1 MMKHKILIVEDQF
14 IEANNL
20 RLILDR
26 AGYVV
31 LPIAA
36 SFVEAMEMVER
47 HKPNLVLL
55 DIYLHGTLT
64 GVDFAKILSSR
75 KIPFVFLSANS
86 NRKVFLAAKAT
97 KPYGFLVKPFRQRD
111 ILAALEVAFELHGV
125 MQKVSLRLNEEGPD
139 DTTTRGKDSFHII
152 TQSKAMLNVLEHIK
166 LAGPSDTTVLILGES
181 GTGKELVA
189 KALHQTSKRNV
200 KPLVVVNCGALP
212 SSLIESELFGHEKG
226 SFTGAFEKRIGKFEE
241 ADGGT
246 IFLDEIGELPPDL
259 QVKFLRV
266 LQQKEIQ
273 PVGGKTKTIN
283 VRIIAATNRHLHEEV
298 AAGRFRTDLYYRL
311 NVFPIL
317 IPPLR
322 ERKEDIL
329 LLANSFISKFAD
341 IERKIISGFSNDVIR
356 EMESYEWPG
365 NVRELE
371 NLMQRTALLTK
382 GPIVAEFY
390 HKPEFA
396 KTNPPDTK
404 VKSMLENERDHIIAT
419 LKSCNWKV
427 YGPGG
432 AAELL
437 GMNVSTLNS
446 RMKKLG
452 IEKIRTNNKS
462 NIEAKK

>member
-1 MMKHKILIVEDQF
+1 MKHKILIVEDQF

-26 AGYVV
+26 AGYTV

-36 SFVEAMEMVER
+36 SFVEAMEMLDR
-47 HKPNLVLL
+47 HKPDMVLL
-55 DIYLHGTLT
+55 DIYLDGALT
-64 GVDFAKILSSR
+64 GVDFAKVLASR
-75 KIPFVFLSANS
+75 KVPFIYLSANS

-111 ILAALEVAFELHGV
+111 ILAALEVASELHGV
-125 MQKVSLRLNEEGPD
+125 IQKVALRWNEDGP
-139 DTTTRGKDSFHII
+139 GKSVIENKDNFQII
-152 TQSKAMLNVLEHIK
+152 TQSKSMQNVLEHIK
-166 LAGPSDTTVLILGES
+166 LAGPSATTVLILGES

-189 KALHQTSKRNV
+189 KALHESSKQNL
-200 KPLVVVNCGALP
+200 KPLVIVNCGALP
-212 SSLIESELFGHEKG
+212 PSIIESELFGHEKG
-226 SFTGAFEKRIGKFEE
+226 SFTGAHEKRIGKFEE

-246 IFLDEIGELPPDL
+246 IFLDEIGELPADL

-273 PVGGKTKTIN
+273 PVGGRSRTIN
-283 VRIIAATNRHLHEEV
+283 VRIIAATNRHLDEEV
-298 AAGRFRTDLYYRL
+298 AAGRFRMDLYYRL
-311 NVFPIL
+311 NVFPIV

-341 IERKIISGFSNDVIR
+341 MERKIISGFSAEVIR
-356 EMESYEWPG
+356 EMESYGWPG

-382 GPIVAEFY
+382 GPIVTEFFL
-390 HKPEFA
+390 KPELTKANFS
-396 KTNPPDTK
+396 DTK
-404 VKSMLENERDHIIAT
+404 VKSIIENERDHILTT

-437 GMNVSTLNS
+437 DMNVSTLNS
-446 RMKKLG
+446 RIKKLG
-452 IEKIRTNNKS
+452 IEKNRVNKK
-462 NIEAKK
+462 E

>member
-1 MMKHKILIVEDQF
+1 MKLKILIVEDQF

-26 AGYVV
+26 AGYTV

-36 SFVEAMEMVER
+36 SFVEAMEMLDR
-47 HKPNLVLL
+47 HKPDMVLL
-55 DIYLHGTLT
+55 DIYLDGALT
-64 GVDFAKILSSR
+64 GVDFARILASR
-75 KIPFVFLSANS
+75 KVPFVYLSANS

-111 ILAALEVAFELHGV
+111 ILAALEVALELHGV
-125 MQKVSLRLNEEGPD
+125 MQKVVLRLNESEPD
-139 DTTTRGKDSFHII
+139 TRTVDINDSFRII

-166 LAGPSDTTVLILGES
+166 LAGPSETTVLILGES

-189 KALHQTSKRNV
+189 KALHESSKRNS

-212 SSLIESELFGHEKG
+212 PNIIESELFGHEKG

-246 IFLDEIGELPPDL
+246 IFLDEIGELPADL

-283 VRIIAATNRHLHEEV
+283 VRIIAATNRHLDEEV
-298 AAGRFRTDLYYRL
+298 AAGKFRMDLYYRL
-311 NVFPIL
+311 NVFPIV

-329 LLANSFISKFAD
+329 LLANFFIAKFAD
-341 IERKIISGFSNDVIR
+341 LERKIIAGFSAEVIQA
-356 EMESYEWPG
+356 MENYEWPG

-371 NLMQRTALLTK
+371 NLMHRSVLLTK
-382 GPIVAEFY
+382 GPIISEFY
-390 HKPEFA
+390 HKEEPL
-396 KTNPPDTK
+396 KVSYPDRKLRSIT
-404 VKSMLENERDHIIAT
+404 ENERDHIIAT
-419 LKSCNWKV
+419 LQRCNWKV

-432 AAELL
+432 AAEILE
-437 GMNVSTLNS
+437 MNVSTLNS

-452 IEKIRTNNKS
+452 IEKPGRAIFVQRPK
-462 NIEAKK
+462 A

>member
-26 AGYVV
+26 AAYTV

-36 SFVEAMEMVER
+36 SFVEAMEMLDR
-47 HKPNLVLL
+47 HKPDMVLL
-55 DIYLHGTLT
+55 DIYLDGSLT
-64 GVDFAKILSSR
+64 GVDFAKILASR
-75 KIPFVFLSANS
+75 KVPFVYLSANS

-97 KPYGFLVKPFRQRD
+97 KPYGFLAKPFRQRD

-125 MQKVSLRLNEEGPD
+125 MQNVALRLNENGTD
-139 DTTTRGKDSFHII
+139 DSSTGGKDSFQII
-152 TQSKAMLNVLEHIK
+152 TQSKTMLNVLEHIK
-166 LAGPSDTTVLILGES
+166 LAGPSETTVLILGES

-189 KALHQTSKRNV
+189 KALHKSSRRNV
-200 KPLVVVNCGALP
+200 KPLVVVNCAALP
-212 SSLIESELFGHEKG
+212 PAIIESELYGHEKG

-246 IFLDEIGELPPDL
+246 IFLDEIGELPADL

-283 VRIIAATNRHLHEEV
+283 VRIIAATNRHLDEEV
-298 AAGRFRTDLYYRL
+298 ATGRFRMDLYYRL
-311 NVFPIL
+311 NVFPIV

-341 IERKIISGFSNDVIR
+341 IERKIISGFTVEVIR
-356 EMESYEWPG
+356 KMENYEWPG

-371 NLMQRTALLTK
+371 NLMQRTTLLTK
-382 GPIVAEFY
+382 GPIVTEFY
-390 HKPEFA
+390 Q
-396 KTNPPDTK
+396 KTEIPKANLSDAK
-404 VKSMLENERDHIIAT
+404 VKSIIENERDHIITT
-419 LKSCNWKV
+419 LKNCNWKV

-437 GMNVSTLNS
+437 DMNVSTLNS

-452 IEKIRTNNKS
+452 IEKRSIK
-462 NIEAKK
+462 

>member
-1 MMKHKILIVEDQF
+1 MKHKILIVEDQF

-26 AGYVV
+26 AGYTV

-36 SFVEAMEMVER
+36 SFVEAMEMLDR
-47 HKPNLVLL
+47 HKPDMVLL
-55 DIYLHGTLT
+55 DIYLDGALT
-64 GVDFAKILSSR
+64 GVDFAKVLASR
-75 KIPFVFLSANS
+75 KVPFIYLSANS

-111 ILAALEVAFELHGV
+111 ILAALEVASELHGV
-125 MQKVSLRLNEEGPD
+125 IQKVGLRLNEDGP
-139 DTTTRGKDSFHII
+139 GKNVIENKDSFQII
-152 TQSKAMLNVLEHIK
+152 TQSKSMQNVLEHIK
-166 LAGPSDTTVLILGES
+166 LAGPSATTVLILGES

-189 KALHQTSKRNV
+189 KALHESSKRNL

-212 SSLIESELFGHEKG
+212 PSIIESELFGHEKG
-226 SFTGAFEKRIGKFEE
+226 SFTGAVEKRIGKFEE

-246 IFLDEIGELPPDL
+246 IFLDEIGELPADL

-273 PVGGKTKTIN
+273 PVGGKNKTIN
-283 VRIIAATNRHLHEEV
+283 VRIIAATNRHLDEEV

-311 NVFPIL
+311 NVFPIV

-341 IERKIISGFSNDVIR
+341 MERKIISGFSAEVIR

-382 GPIVAEFY
+382 GPIVTEFFL
-390 HKPEFA
+390 KPELPKANFS
-396 KTNPPDTK
+396 DTK
-404 VKSMLENERDHIIAT
+404 VKSIIENERDHIIAT

-437 GMNVSTLNS
+437 DMNVSTLNS
-446 RMKKLG
+446 RIKKLG
-452 IEKIRTNNKS
+452 IEKNRVSRK
-462 NIEAKK
+462 E

>member
-1 MMKHKILIVEDQF
+1 MMKQKILIVEDQF

-26 AGYVV
+26 AGYTV
-31 LPIAA
+31 LPIAN
-36 SFVEAMEMVER
+36 SFVEAMEMLDR
-47 HKPNLVLL
+47 HKPDMVLL
-55 DIYLHGTLT
+55 DIYLHGSLT
-64 GVDFAKILSSR
+64 GVDFAKILASR
-75 KIPFVFLSANS
+75 KVPFIYLSANS

-125 MQKVSLRLNEEGPD
+125 IQKVSLRLNENEAD
-139 DTTTRGKDSFHII
+139 QSDTENKGRFQII

-166 LAGPSDTTVLILGES
+166 LAGPSETTVLILGES

-189 KALHQTSKRNV
+189 QALHKNSKRNL

-212 SSLIESELFGHEKG
+212 RTIIESELFGHEKG
-226 SFTGAFEKRIGKFEE
+226 AFTGAIEKRIGKFEE

-246 IFLDEIGELPPDL
+246 IFLDEIGELPADL

-273 PVGGKTKTIN
+273 PIGGRTKTIN
-283 VRIIAATNRHLHEEV
+283 VRIIAATNRLLDEEV
-298 AAGRFRTDLYYRL
+298 AAGRFRMDLYYRL
-311 NVFPIL
+311 NVFPIS

-329 LLANSFISKFAD
+329 SLAHFFISKFAD
-341 IERKIISGFSNDVIR
+341 MERKIISGFSTEVTR
-356 EMESYEWPG
+356 KMEHYDWPG

-371 NLMQRTALLTK
+371 NLMQRTVLLTK
-382 GPIVAEFY
+382 GPIVTEFFQ
-390 HKPEFA
+390 KPEIP
-396 KTNPPDTK
+396 KTQTSDTK
-404 VKSMLENERDHIIAT
+404 LKSIIENERDHIIAT
-419 LKSCNWKV
+419 LKSCHWKV

-437 GMNVSTLNS
+437 DINVSTLNS
-446 RMKKLG
+446 RMKKLR
-452 IEKIRTNNKS
+452 IEKERSNKGLNNLK
-462 NIEAKK
+462 

>member
-1 MMKHKILIVEDQF
+1 MKPKILIVEDQF

-26 AGYVV
+26 AGYTVV
-31 LPIAA
+31 PIAA
-36 SFVEAMEMVER
+36 SFVEAMEMLDR
-47 HKPNLVLL
+47 HHPDLVLL
-55 DIYLHGTLT
+55 DIYLDGALT
-64 GVDFAKILSSR
+64 GVDFAKILASR
-75 KIPFVFLSANS
+75 KVPFVFLSANS
-86 NRKVFLAAKAT
+86 NRKIFLAAKAT

-111 ILAALEVAFELHGV
+111 VLAALEVALELNSV
-125 MQKVSLRLNEEGPD
+125 MQKVGLRINEHDEKNLIESNDG
-139 DTTTRGKDSFHII
+139 SNII
-152 TQSKAMLNVLEHIK
+152 TQSKSMQSVLEHIK
-166 LAGPSDTTVLILGES
+166 LAGPSETTVLILGES

-189 KALHQTSKRNV
+189 KALHVSSKRNA

-212 SSLIESELFGHEKG
+212 ATIIESELFGHEKG

-246 IFLDEIGELPPDL
+246 IFLDEIGELHSDL

-266 LQQKEIQ
+266 IQQKEIQ
-273 PVGGKTKTIN
+273 PVGGKVKPID
-283 VRIIAATNRHLHEEV
+283 VRIIAATNRHLEEEV
-298 AAGRFRTDLYYRL
+298 AAGRFRMDLYYRL
-311 NVFPIL
+311 NVFPIF

-329 LLANSFISKFAD
+329 LLANFFISKFAD
-341 IERKIISGFSNDVIR
+341 IERKIITGFSSEVIQQ
-356 EMESYEWPG
+356 MENYEWPG

-382 GPIVAEFY
+382 GPIVSEFY
-390 HKPEFA
+390 HKPELIKA
-396 KTNPPDTK
+396 SLPEKK
-404 VKSMLENERDHIIAT
+404 LKSIAENERDHIIAT
-419 LKSCNWKV
+419 LENCNWKV

-437 GMNVSTLNS
+437 DMNVSTLNS

-452 IEKIRTNNKS
+452 IEKERSHKGLHNS
-462 NIEAKK
+462 S

>member
-26 AGYVV
+26 AGYTV

-36 SFVEAMEMVER
+36 SFVEAMEMLDR
-47 HKPNLVLL
+47 HKPDLVLL
-55 DIYLHGTLT
+55 DIYLDGALT
-64 GVDFAKILSSR
+64 GVDFAKVLASR
-75 KIPFVFLSANS
+75 KVPFVYLSANS

-125 MQKVSLRLNEEGPD
+125 MQKVLLRPD
-139 DTTTRGKDSFHII
+139 EAESDHSTVVNKSSFQII
-152 TQSKAMLNVLEHIK
+152 TQSSAMLNVLEHIK
-166 LAGPSDTTVLILGES
+166 LAGPSETTVLILGES

-189 KALHQTSKRNV
+189 KALHKNSKRNA

-212 SSLIESELFGHEKG
+212 PTIIESELFGHEKG
-226 SFTGAFEKRIGKFEE
+226 SFTGAFEKRTGKFEE

-246 IFLDEIGELPPDL
+246 IFLDEIGELPADL

-283 VRIIAATNRHLHEEV
+283 VRIIAATNRHLDEEV
-298 AAGRFRTDLYYRL
+298 AAGRFRMDLYYRL
-311 NVFPIL
+311 NVFPIVV
-317 IPPLR
+317 PPLR

-329 LLANSFISKFAD
+329 LLANSFINKFAD
-341 IERKIISGFSNDVIR
+341 MERRIISGFSSEVIR
-356 EMESYEWPG
+356 EMERYEWPG

-371 NLMQRTALLTK
+371 NLMQRTALLTR
-382 GPIVAEFY
+382 GPIVTEFY
-390 HKPEFA
+390 QKPEKP
-396 KTNPPDTK
+396 KTGSSDTK
-404 VKSMLENERDHIIAT
+404 VKSITENEKDHIIAT

-437 GMNVSTLNS
+437 DMNVSTLNS

-452 IEKIRTNNKS
+452 IEKSRLIKGD
-462 NIEAKK
+462 K